1 MGQIKNIKLH
11 IVTDIKIPKHK
22 MAENGTENGTGEKR
36 KLSDDENGEVEQ
48 AQKKMKSGK
57 ECGTLLFSGLTDYGL
72 CNNAELFN
80 QTEDVKW
87 EAHRFKALE
96 GVRFREVSSGPLAYF
111 TLAISEE
118 GEVYAWGLNAK
129 GQLGLGDM
137 RNRKTPTLI
146 EGLKNHNIVAVAVGR
161 QHCLLLND
169 EGEVFACGD
178 NAKGQCGIGKARTQT
193 CVPVKVEDKSMGP
206 VKSVRCADEFS
217 LFLTEDGKVFAC
229 GSPENGQL
237 GHGREDKEIAGKK
250 EIFHFAYTPNEI
262 ELFVEKDEGEVV
274 SHGQPRIVYID
285 VGQNH
290 SCAIDDN
297 QRLFTWGFGGYGR
310 LGHNSTANELRPR
323 LMKCWY
329 RVTGRA
335 DGGVTRVWCG
345 GAFNI
350 VDTIVDKMKYMFGQ
364 MGPRNKEANMYPKP
378 MDDLMGWN
386 VRHVACGQFG
396 FTICADDQL
405 IGSQPS
411 PGVGQLA
418 MGKTRKSAGPPM
430 IITTMKDVHV
440 LRTGQGYTH
449 ACFLVRDQTEKDLA
463 AIEKFPTMEFD
474 ASEDVE
480 EEEEE
485 EVAPKKGRPKGK
497 AATANSKKIATKASK
512 GGKASK
518 KKRFPL

>member
-1 MGQIKNIKLH
+1 MGRIKNIKLH

-48 AQKKMKSGK
+48 ASKKMKSGK

-72 CNNAELFN
+72 RNNAELFN

-118 GEVYAWGLNAK
+118 GEVYARGLNAK

-137 RNRKTPTLI
+137 RNRKTPTLM

-335 DGGVTRVWCG
+335 DGGVTRV
-345 GAFNI
+345 
-350 VDTIVDKMKYMFGQ
+350 
-364 MGPRNKEANMYPKP
+364 
-378 MDDLMGWN
+378 
-386 VRHVACGQFG
+386 ACGQFG